1 MEIENSLIL
10 DKILN
15 NINLEEYYFDLSAE
29 KIAQKPLENRQ
40 QSKLLL
46 ANCFNQ
52 TIKHHHFYEIP
63 DLLPK
68 PALLFINETKVI
80 SARLH
85 FQKKYGGRVEIFCLE
100 PKMDVLIT
108 SINENYKY
116 LTSNSNNSFVNP
128 NSEKSDKID
137 SINLKKNTSNSVLW
151 NCLIRGK
158 RVRFND
164 EFSAIFNLNDEEIS
178 LKAKII
184 EKVGA
189 EAVVEFSWNKENLS
203 FTDILKTYGEVPLPP
218 YIKRKADEEDAT
230 RYQTVY
236 AKEFGSVAS
245 PTAGLHFTDDILNK
259 IIQNDIKIA
268 KLNLNIGIGTFK
280 PIQTE
285 NIFEHSMHKES
296 FSIPLNAIEEL
307 LDAMQKQ
314 KRIIATG
321 TTSLRVLESL
331 PIVAAKISMGLHLS
345 VSQWDSYIFDYKDLI
360 PNHTEAL
367 KIIIKFIKNNNLKS
381 INTDTSLFIVPGFKF
396 RIVDTLITNYHLPKT
411 TLVLLVAAFL
421 GKDFWKKVY
430 KEALENNYRF
440 LSYGD
445 SSLLI
450 K

>member
-1 MEIENSLIL
+1 MEIENRLIL
-10 DKILN
+10 DNILN
-15 NINLEEYYFDLSAE
+15 DINLEEYYFVLSAK

-46 ANCFNQ
+46 ANCSNQ
-52 TIKHHHFYEIP
+52 NIEHHHFYEIP

-100 PKMDVLIT
+100 PKMDVLAT
-108 SINENYKY
+108 SINEKYKN
-116 LTSNSNNSFVNP
+116 LTSNSA
-128 NSEKSDKID
+128 I
-137 SINLKKNTSNSVLW
+137 W
-151 NCLIRGK
+151 NCLIGGK
-158 RVRFND
+158 RVRVND
-164 EFSAIFNLNDEEIS
+164 EFSAIFNLNDEEVS
-178 LKAKII
+178 LKAKIV
-184 EKVGA
+184 EKEGA
-189 EAVVEFSWNKENLS
+189 EAVVEFSWNKSNLI
-203 FTDILKTYGEVPLPP
+203 FTDILTAYGEVPLPP
-218 YIKRKADEEDAT
+218 YIKRKADEEDT
-230 RYQTVY
+230 IRYQTVY

-259 IIQNDIKIA
+259 IIQKDVKIA
-268 KLNLNIGIGTFK
+268 KLNLNIGLGTFK
-280 PIQTE
+280 PIQTD

-296 FSIPLNAIEEL
+296 FSISLNSIEEL
-307 LDAMQKQ
+307 LDAKQKQ

-331 PIVAAKISMGLHLS
+331 PIIAAKISMGLHLS
-345 VSQWDSYIFDYKDLI
+345 VSQWDSYILDYRDLI
-360 PNHTEAL
+360 PNQIEAL
-367 KIIIKFIKNNNLKS
+367 KIIINFIKKNNLKS

-430 KEALENNYRF
+430 REALENNYRF

-450 K
+450 KS